1 MEAAATALTMKMT
14 MTVLID
20 GVADRKMMMMRTTM
34 MVNTRRRH

>member
-20 GVADRKMMMMRTTM
+20 GVADRMMMMMTTM